1 MPDNE
6 RVRRPPTEGTT
17 LRTRLT
23 TAVLV
28 LASGLLLA
36 GCGGDDTAAQ
46 ETPSPSPTSASPS
59 ETASEE
65 PKSEEPEPEPTGT
78 VVVVTIEGDRIEPAG
93 DRVEADLDQPVT
105 LAITSDRPG
114 ELHVHSTPE
123 QELAYEAGTSTL
135 PLVIDQPGI
144 VEVESHD
151 LELVVVQLEV
161 R

>member
-1 MPDNE
+1 M
-6 RVRRPPTEGTT
+6 RA
-17 LRTRLT
+17 TRLT
-23 TAVLV
+23 P
-28 LASGLLLA
+28 LATTLLLVTLGVA
-36 GCGGDDTAAQ
+36 GCGGDDTTPEPDTSSSASAS
-46 ETPSPSPTSASPS
+46 ESASESTSESASATPSDNTQ
-59 ETASEE
+59 T
-65 PKSEEPEPEPTGT
+65 PEPERPTIEITFEGDT
-78 VVVVTIEGDRIEPAG
+78 VTPNGERVAVPLGEEIDLVVT
-93 DRVEADLDQPVT
+93 AD
-105 LAITSDRPG
+105 APG

>member
-1 MPDNE
+1 M
-6 RVRRPPTEGTT
+6 RA
-17 LRTRLT
+17 TRLT
-23 TAVLV
+23 P
-28 LASGLLLA
+28 LATTLLLVTLGVA
-36 GCGGDDTAAQ
+36 GCGGDDT
-46 ETPSPSPTSASPS
+46 T
-59 ETASEE
+59 
-65 PKSEEPEPEPTGT
+65 PEPETSSSASASDSASESTSESASATPSDNTQT
-78 VVVVTIEGDRIEPAG
+78 PEPERPTIEITFEGDTVTPNGE
-93 DRVEADLDQPVT
+93 RVAVPLGEEIDLVITAD
-105 LAITSDRPG
+105 APG